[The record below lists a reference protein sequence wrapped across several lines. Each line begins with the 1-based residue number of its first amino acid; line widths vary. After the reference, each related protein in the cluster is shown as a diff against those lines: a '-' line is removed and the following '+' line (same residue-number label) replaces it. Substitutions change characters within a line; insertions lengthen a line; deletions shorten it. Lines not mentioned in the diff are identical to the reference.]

1 MIRARQG
8 ATSWSFSFRHKIL
21 LLPGLAA
28 VALLLVLALTM
39 GLGRTN
45 ESRLRSIRDGYYPSV
60 QLSRSLQENL
70 ARIQRGLQDAA
81 TARDVDRLE
90 EADSLR
96 AVVVATIAEAR
107 KNPVADAALLDS
119 LAGTFDSYYALAR
132 QTTKGLIAGEM
143 GEKMALSMSAMHDQY
158 VAIETTLEAST
169 KRDMKGIDAAFA
181 AAQTLQARARNVV
194 LLISIFAIAGLAA
207 LAWWAVRSLTG
218 PMDNAVRVADRL
230 AGGDVSVVIRSESND
245 EIGRLMDS
253 MARMVEYLREMAG
266 TAGSIAR
273 GDVTATVTPRS
284 PDDAFGRAFGGMI
297 ESLREMVN
305 VSERVAQG
313 DLDVQVRARGDDDAI
328 GHALAQMTDYLRSMA
343 AVATSIGEGNV
354 AVRVAPR
361 SDADAFGR
369 AFVAMTERL
378 GEVTSALRSSAGAIS
393 AAATQV
399 AASAQLL
406 SGGTRDESAAIQTTL
421 AHLERMNTLIARNA
435 EHGEQMRQIA
445 ERGARSMEE
454 SGAAMRDTVAMMH
467 DILQKISIMD
477 VIANETNVLSLN
489 ALIEAARAGD
499 HGRGF
504 SVVATE
510 VRELAIRSQE
520 AAEAVRSLASNSQ
533 RVTSRS
539 ESLLT
544 GLVASTRQTSDIVQ
558 QVSSASTDQA
568 QGIAEVNAAMQQV
581 DGVTGRNSA
590 AAEDLAA
597 TAQEMA
603 AQAEAL
609 HDLVKFF
616 RFPDDER
623 GRVNRVLA
631 GAV

>member
-8 ATSWSFSFRHKIL
+8 VTSWSFSFRQKIL

-28 VALLLVLALTM
+28 VALLLVLVLTV

-45 ESRLRSIRDGYYPSV
+45 ESRLRTIRDGYYPSV
-60 QLSRSLQENL
+60 QLSRTLQENL

-81 TARDVDRLE
+81 TARDVDRLQ

-107 KNPVADAALLDS
+107 RNPVADVKSLDS
-119 LAGTFDSYYALAR
+119 LSGTFDSYYALAR
-132 QTTKGLIAGEM
+132 KTTRGLIAGEM
-143 GEKMALSMSAMHDQY
+143 GESMALSMAAMHEQY
-158 VAIETTLEAST
+158 VAIETTLETST
-169 KRDMKGIDAAFA
+169 RRDIGAIDAAFA
-181 AAQTLQARARNVV
+181 AAESLQHRTRNVV
-194 LLISIFAIAGLAA
+194 IFISVAAILGLAA
-207 LAWWAVRSLTG
+207 LAWYAVRSLTG
-218 PMDNAVRVADRL
+218 PMDEAVRVADRL
-230 AGGDVSVVIRSESND
+230 AGGDVTVAITSRSND
-245 EIGRLMDS
+245 EIGRLMQS
-253 MARMVEYLREMAG
+253 MSRMVEYLRDMAG
-266 TAGSIAR
+266 TAGAIAR
-273 GDVTATVTPRS
+273 GDVTASVAPRS

-297 ESLREMVN
+297 ESLREMVA
-305 VSERVAQG
+305 VAERVAQG
-313 DLDVQVRARGDDDAI
+313 DLDVEVRRRGDDDAI
-328 GHALAQMTDYLRSMA
+328 GHALSQMTDYLRSMA

-354 AVRVAPR
+354 AVRVSPR

-421 AHLERMNTLIARNA
+421 AHLERMNALIARNA
-435 EHGEQMRQIA
+435 EHGEQMRTMA

-510 VRELAIRSQE
+510 VRELALRSQE
-520 AAEAVRSLASNSQ
+520 AAEGIRALASNSQ

-539 ESLLT
+539 ESLLS
-544 GLVASTRQTSDIVQ
+544 GLVASTRQTSEIVE

-568 QGIAEVNAAMQQV
+568 HGIAEVNAAMQQV

-623 GRVNRVLA
+623 SNRALA
-631 GAV
+631 TAV

>member
-21 LLPGLAA
+21 MLPGLAA

-39 GLGRTN
+39 GLGHTN

-143 GEKMALSMSAMHDQY
+143 GEKMALSMAAMHDQY
-158 VAIETTLEAST
+158 VVIERTLQAST
-169 KRDMKGIDAAFA
+169 QRDMKGIDAAFA
-181 AAQTLQARARNVV
+181 AAQALQARTRNIVV
-194 LLISIFAIAGLAA
+194 LISIFAIAGLAT

-245 EIGRLMDS
+245 EIGRLMES
-253 MARMVEYLREMAG
+253 MSRMVEYLREMAG

-328 GHALAQMTDYLRSMA
+328 GHALSQMTDYLRSMA

-435 EHGEQMRQIA
+435 EHGEQMRIMA

-544 GLVASTRQTSDIVQ
+544 GLVASTRQTSEIVQ

-616 RFPDDER
+616 RFPDDDR
-623 GRVNRVLA
+623 ANRA
-631 GAV
+631 MARAV